1 MKKTNTKKLALNSL
15 FLAMGLI
22 LHPVIPAFGLPMEP
36 DMALAM
42 LFIIILMNKESFWTC
57 FNAGAIT
64 GIFTAITT
72 KFPGGQLPNI
82 IDKLI
87 TTVIVFALVH
97 VLYNAPFMRKLK
109 NKTKEWLVTFLVYP
123 LGTLISGFVFLSS
136 AAYIVGLPASFTT
149 LVYTVVLPAVVINT
163 ITGIFLIKSI
173 KRIL

>member
-1 MKKTNTKKLALNSL
+1 MQLNKTKKLALNSL
-15 FLAMGLI
+15 FLALGLI
-22 LHPVIPAFGLPMEP
+22 LHQVIPAFGLPMEP

-42 LFIIILMNKESFWTC
+42 LFIIILMNKDSFRTC
-57 FNAGAIT
+57 FCAGVVT

-82 IDKLI
+82 IDKLV
-87 TTVIVFALVH
+87 TTVLVFLLVYF
-97 VLYNAPFMRKLK
+97 VYNAPFMKKLK

-149 LVYTVVLPAVVINT
+149 LVCTVVLPAVVINT